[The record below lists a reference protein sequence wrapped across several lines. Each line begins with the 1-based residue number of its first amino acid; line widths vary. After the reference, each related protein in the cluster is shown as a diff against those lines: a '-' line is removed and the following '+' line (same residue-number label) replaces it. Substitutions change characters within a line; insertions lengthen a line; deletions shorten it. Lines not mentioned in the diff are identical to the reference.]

1 MVGSVSADSVIG
13 GRIQPPAIIGKLP
26 GHGDFLARGVDY
38 GLRESLDMW
47 MSEWIELAR
56 KDLTEDFEAAYES
69 AAPWLFEGSLSNAV
83 FMPSVD
89 AVGRWFPILA
99 VCSANVRTQDIYDT
113 LIAALENAAKAD
125 ALHEQL
131 RVLSGNETGVPASNS
146 GDWFLPE
153 GAEPTLPSPSDV
165 SSWSAMREH
174 FA

>member
-56 KDLTEDFEAAYES
+56 KDLADRFEAAYES
-69 AAPWLFEGSLSNAV
+69 AAPWLFEGSSSNAV

-99 VCSANVRTQDIYDT
+99 VCSANVRIQDIYDT
-113 LIAALENAAKAD
+113 LIAALESAAKAD

-131 RVLSGNETGVPASNS
+131 GALSGDVSEDARNES
-146 GDWFLPE
+146 GDWFLPD

-165 SSWSAMREH
+165 PSWSEMREH